1 MDKFEGM
8 AVVTV
13 AMLLVVGVGAAMF
26 YGQAEDAKDE
36 RDEMAVREWAY
47 RSLMALETDVQD
59 ELVSASRNLTQA
71 SLMLSG
77 TGLNGTAARSIMNDV
92 LANVT
97 NGINVV
103 TIDADGIIV
112 AAEPSSYRSVEG
124 TDISDQTQ
132 VVKMLNNHLPVM
144 SQVFQMVEGFMASD
158 MELPVF
164 DGNGTFIGSISV
176 TMDIEEIVRD
186 KVEALDL
193 PSGFQVTCLQDDG
206 LEVYDTDEGQI
217 GRNLFTDPIYA
228 NYTETLDFMHE
239 MLMSNNGY
247 GTYEYYESL
256 ESQEPVT
263 KEVYWSGIG
272 MHGMSWTL
280 MFIHVV

>member
-8 AVVTV
+8 AVIAV
-13 AMLLVVGVGAAMF
+13 AMLLVAGTGALFF
-26 YGQAEDAKDE
+26 YDQAQEADRE
-36 RDEMAVREWAY
+36 RDELAIREEIFS
-47 RSLMALETDVQD
+47 SLMSLETDVQD

-77 TGLNGTAARSIMNDV
+77 TGLNETAARVIMNDV

-103 TIDADGIIV
+103 TIDTSGVIV

-124 TDISDQTQ
+124 TDISDQSQ
-132 VVKMLNNHLPVM
+132 VQSMLSGHLPVM
-144 SQVFQMVEGFMASD
+144 SEVFTMVEGFMASD
-158 MELPVF
+158 MEIPVF

-176 TMDIEEIVRD
+176 TLDIEGIIRD
-186 KVEALDL
+186 KVEALGL
-193 PSGFQVTCLQDDG
+193 SVGYQITCLQDDG
-206 LEVYDTDEGQI
+206 LEVYDTDEDQI
-217 GRNLFTDPIYA
+217 GRNLFTDPAYE

-239 MLMSNNGY
+239 MLRSSNGY
-247 GTYEYYESL
+247 GTYEYYQTL
-256 ESQEPVT
+256 ESQELVT
-263 KEVYWSGIG
+263 KEVYWSSFG

-280 MFIHVV
+280 MFIHVL